1 MFCCC
6 QESSKDELVIPAQI
20 MQLPSSAGL
29 PMEDPL
35 TSVTHE
41 PSNGKAE
48 EQQPPPP
55 PPRDSVTTPKESVEI
70 QNANTFRITLEK
82 EGNMP
87 IGLDTVARKQPPAL
101 KIKKV
106 KDGLVQKWNVSNP
119 DLQVKEDY
127 LILEVNGEGTDIE
140 KMYGAIS
147 ANSLLTLLIQRS

>member
-1 MFCCC
+1 
-6 QESSKDELVIPAQI
+6 

-29 PMEDPL
+29 PMDDPL
-35 TSVTHE
+35 TNETDE
-41 PSNGKAE
+41 PSNGKEVVVEAE

-55 PPRDSVTTPKESVEI
+55 PPKDSVPTPKESGEI
-70 QNANTFRITLEK
+70 MKENTFRITLEK
-82 EGNMP
+82 EGDIR

-106 KDGLVQKWNVSNP
+106 KDGLVKMWNASNP

-127 LILEVNGEGTDIE
+127 LILEVNGESTDIE

-147 ANSLLTLLIQRS
+147 ANSLLRLLIQRS